1 MYLVSSAS
9 LLGFILFS
17 VIEPLKISFDC
28 TMIPQT
34 LPSSSSVTLI
44 AASITITN
52 NLPSLARLL
61 TFGSIYLRDCL
72 ELTCSDWTLDT
83 LAIVKKHCLNDR
95 SAELLFFTRGCI
107 QRLKSNLVG
116 PLFEDLILNP
126 PPDKYKEPQYLL
138 HKEQI
143 EPRGLWWPE
152 YSRHVDWTDVIR
164 RVPEYI
170 DGPIFRVGILDLLN
184 QHGDWNQLVQVY
196 FRMFHSACGDPKKEI
211 WSLYALMRIQLLLP
225 PTAGPNPAAVYL
237 QELFKLYGRTKD
249 FGTVASVVDLWLA
262 TFVLNQS
269 YAPAML
275 RTMIDGH
282 RAIRLE
288 AESYVLMNILI
299 LIVFGSPNF
308 DGNDRQG
315 LIDRILITLPQLDDF
330 DLSNFLWHAIS
341 YAPCRAD
348 QGCLAR
354 LAGEDLIRRRLMSI
368 APFRRSKWTS
378 ILMQTV
384 MARNYFWRWLIRP
397 INSNDA
403 VGLAGACS
411 DETVF
416 DIVVRVPWNCFIPL
430 PSGTLKRVLQS
441 ILDGHPHL
449 FTQTRSLDSHLVLV
463 NTAHVTLVDS
473 PSTALVRGAVELLLR
488 IQLFFADE
496 DSSEKVMY
504 RLDPK
509 TIHQFSDIDLIP
521 IMSLNILYPHSLDAN
536 SVYPTF

>member
-1 MYLVSSAS
+1 MYLVLSAS

-28 TMIPQT
+28 NTIPQT
-34 LPSSSSVTLI
+34 LPSLSSVTLF
-44 AASITITN
+44 AASITVAN

-61 TFGSIYLRDCL
+61 TLGNVYLRDSL
-72 ELTCSDWTLDT
+72 ELTCSEWTLDT
-83 LAIVKKHCLNDR
+83 LAIVKKHCLNDL

-107 QRLKSNLVG
+107 QRLKSNIVS

-126 PPDKYKEPQYLL
+126 PPDKSKEPQYLL

-152 YSRHVDWTDVIR
+152 YSRHVDWRDVIR

-170 DGPIFRVGILDLLN
+170 DGPIFRVGMLDLLQ
-184 QHGDWNQLVQVY
+184 QHVDWNQLVEVY

-211 WSLYALMRIQLLLP
+211 WSLYALMRLQLLLP
-225 PTAGPNPAAVYL
+225 PTAGLNPAAVYL
-237 QELFKLYGRTKD
+237 QELFKLYGHTKD
-249 FGTVASVVDLWLA
+249 FGTVASVVDLWLTA
-262 TFVLNQS
+262 FVLNQS

-282 RAIRLE
+282 RAILLE

-308 DGNDRQG
+308 DENDRQG
-315 LIDRILITLPQLDDF
+315 LINRILSTLRQLDDF
-330 DLSNFLWHAIS
+330 DLSNFLWHASS
-341 YAPCRAD
+341 YAPCLAD
-348 QGCLAR
+348 KGCLDR
-354 LAGEDLIRRRLMSI
+354 LAGDDLIRRRLMST
-368 APFRRSKWTS
+368 APFRRNKWTS
-378 ILMQTV
+378 ILMPTD
-384 MARNYFWRWLIRP
+384 MARNYFRRWLIRP

-403 VGLAGACS
+403 VSLAGACS
-411 DETVF
+411 DEAVF

-441 ILDGHPHL
+441 VLDAHPHL
-449 FTQTRSLDSHLVLV
+449 FTRTRSLDSRLVLV
-463 NTAHVTLVDS
+463 NTAHVSLVDS
-473 PSTALVRGAVELLLR
+473 PSAALVRGAVELLLR

-496 DSSEKVMY
+496 DSSETVMY

-509 TIHQFSDIDLIP
+509 TIQQFSDAYLIP
-521 IMSLNILYPHSLDAN
+521 IMSLNVLYPHFLDAN
-536 SVYPTF
+536 SVYHTH